1 MIKKVLLAFLALI
14 VVLVL
19 VGTFLS
25 QHYECSR
32 SVVIQAP
39 PEKIFPLIG
48 DLKAWPAWEPFSKD
62 NPGMAITL
70 AEKTTGVGARQ
81 SWSGPGDSGH
91 LTFTECD
98 PKTGIAYDL
107 VFVNGKNESLAR
119 SWIHMN
125 PRSEGSTEV
134 VWGINGEMNMP
145 VIGGYFAKFSDRMM
159 GPMFEE
165 GLGKLKVVSEQK

>member
-1 MIKKVLLAFLALI
+1 MVKKVLLALLALI

-19 VGTFLS
+19 LGTFLS
-25 QHYECSR
+25 QHYEHSR

-48 DLKAWPAWEPFSKD
+48 DLKAWPAWEPFSKEE
-62 NPGMAITL
+62 PEAKITL
-70 AEKTTGVGARQ
+70 GEKTTGVGASQ
-81 SWSGPGDSGH
+81 SWIGKTSGH
-91 LTFTECD
+91 FTFTECD

-107 VFVNGKNESLAR
+107 IFVNGERESPAK

-125 PRSEGSTEV
+125 PRPDGSTEV

-159 GPMFEE
+159 GPIFER
-165 GLGKLKVVSEQK
+165 GLEQLKVVAEQK